1 MENKEK
7 KSQWYKAIGLA
18 GKTSYTLVLPK
29 GFATA
34 IGLEKGDYVRVT
46 QEEKRLIVEKAE

>member
-1 MENKEK
+1 MGNNNEK
-7 KSQWYKAIGLA
+7 PKYQAIGLA

-34 IGLEKGDYVRVT
+34 IGLEKGDFVRVT